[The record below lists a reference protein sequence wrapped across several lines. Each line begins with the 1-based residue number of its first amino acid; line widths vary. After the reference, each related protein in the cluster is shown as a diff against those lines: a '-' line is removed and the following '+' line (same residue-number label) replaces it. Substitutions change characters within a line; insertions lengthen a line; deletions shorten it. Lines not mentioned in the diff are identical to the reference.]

1 MQRVFVAFILCALL
15 LSACGTFE
23 IYVETTP
30 IGESVVPGLIATPE
44 PKLSLN
50 STSEEIRLA
59 MLESATKWKSIWM
72 DGTVT
77 YQAMDG
83 TDAQTTTTR
92 EQVWIDLTT
101 SRF

>member
-30 IGESVVPGLIATPE
+30 IGESVFPGLIATAE
-44 PKLSLN
+44 PRLSLN

-77 YQAMDG
+77 QYAMDG
-83 TDAQTTTTR
+83 TDSQPQVLR

-101 SRF
+101 NRF